1 MNIVPNPFP
10 SGVNLLHDPVLN
22 KGTAFSQEE
31 RDALGLRGLL
41 PPRVHSQEE
50 QLVRILE
57 NMRSKPSDL
66 DRYIFLL
73 ALQDRNETLFY
84 RALLDHLDEMMPII
98 YTPTVGLACQ
108 EYGHIFRC
116 PRGFS
121 FPPGRRPNCKSVWV
135 IGRTTMCGLLLLPM
149 ANGFSASATLEQTVW
164 VFRSANSLYTRLA
177 RGSIRRSA
185 CR

>member
-22 KGTAFSQEE
+22 KGTAFNQEE

-50 QLVRILE
+50 QIVRILE

-73 ALQDRNETLFY
+73 ALQDLS
-84 RALLDHLDEMMPII
+84 LI
-98 YTPTVGLACQ
+98 
-108 EYGHIFRC
+108 HI
-116 PRGFS
+116 
-121 FPPGRRPNCKSVWV
+121 
-135 IGRTTMCGLLLLPM
+135 
-149 ANGFSASATLEQTVW
+149 
-164 VFRSANSLYTRLA
+164 
-177 RGSIRRSA
+177 
-185 CR
+185 